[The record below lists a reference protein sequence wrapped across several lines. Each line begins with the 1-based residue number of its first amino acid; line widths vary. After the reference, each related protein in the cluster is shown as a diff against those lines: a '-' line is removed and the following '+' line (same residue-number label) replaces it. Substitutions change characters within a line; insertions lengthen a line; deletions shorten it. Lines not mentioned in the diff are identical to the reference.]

1 MGFMIA
7 LPMGLILMVI
17 YSIYK
22 TRKVANNM
30 KEENFKIKI
39 NKKSSIRNFLS
50 INIKN
55 TDAFPMFVVSI
66 TCYICLMYMV
76 SALVDYGPHVKESRA
91 QLLQIIF
98 VIVSL
103 LIVSFSSVIRNTYKG
118 LAELGIKEDEIILYG
133 ETYKI
138 ENFRSY
144 KWNRDRLFIEL
155 ERNFNSIV
163 SVNSGTNIQYE
174 ILIPIDKKSLIDEIL
189 SEISATKMA

>member
-1 MGFMIA
+1 MIA
-7 LPMGLILMVI
+7 LTVGLIVMVI

-22 TRKVANNM
+22 TRKVANSM
-30 KEENFKIKI
+30 KEENFKMKI
-39 NKKSSIRNFLS
+39 NKKSSVKNILA
-50 INIKN
+50 INIQN
-55 TDAFPMFVVSI
+55 TDASSMFIGSI
-66 TCYICLMYMV
+66 ACYICLIYIV
-76 SALVDYGPHVKESRA
+76 SALVDYGPHVRESRA
-91 QLLQIIF
+91 QLLQITF
-98 VIVSL
+98 VTLSL

-155 ERNFNSIV
+155 ERNFNSIA

-174 ILIPIDKKSLIDEIL
+174 LFIPIDRKAQLEEIL
-189 SEISATKMA
+189 SEISSATTA